1 MEIHFLKTMWSDM
14 ILLKEG
20 REAALI
26 DTGTAEQAMDLSDYL
41 EQQGVRELAFILVT
55 HFHKDHYG
63 GVPAIFSR
71 FRVGEVYL
79 KEYSGLDHITSWGA
93 PADDAYRQQETETFE
108 AIKRLSKEKSRL
120 TPCEGLEAIGFA
132 GHELRL
138 FSAENSIRRIYEDET
153 FPETYHRIAF
163 SENQNSLAALMKV
176 NGANIFFGGDLH
188 DLPSSHPLADRV
200 NLRIARQI
208 GEEISLYKA
217 PHHGTNGTG
226 LKETLAI
233 YRPQNTVITNGLKY
247 LPPQSEIFVN
257 IRAARPDARVY
268 LTENQNVVFS
278 VGQDGSV
285 RLTEGPEP
293 YDLTQGA

>member
-41 EQQGVRELAFILVT
+41 EQQGIRELAFILVT

-108 AIKRLSKEKSRL
+108 AIRTLAKEKAGSR
-120 TPCEGLEAIGFA
+120 PARGLERSALRGMSSGFFPRKTASA
-132 GHELRL
+132 GYMRTKPSRKRITASP
-138 FSAENSIRRIYEDET
+138 SAKTRTAWRR
-153 FPETYHRIAF
+153 
-163 SENQNSLAALMKV
+163 
-176 NGANIFFGGDLH
+176 
-188 DLPSSHPLADRV
+188 
-200 NLRIARQI
+200 
-208 GEEISLYKA
+208 
-217 PHHGTNGTG
+217 
-226 LKETLAI
+226 
-233 YRPQNTVITNGLKY
+233 
-247 LPPQSEIFVN
+247 
-257 IRAARPDARVY
+257 
-268 LTENQNVVFS
+268 
-278 VGQDGSV
+278 
-285 RLTEGPEP
+285 
-293 YDLTQGA
+293 